1 MPKLCEGCG
10 FYSAADA
17 PTKCP
22 TCDADLKFTFLAPAG
37 KAAAPLKGAPTDP
50 YGDLERQQ
58 AAARRGFLGLDWRVV
73 NAVVAALVTVGIIGV
88 RFYLRQERRA
98 EREEAVASAQKIKV
112 GMHISDAARLL
123 DAASNTP
130 NWRGSTRHDFD
141 EDDDSD
147 GSMEVN
153 DGRTDLRITWRNG
166 YVTAVEP
173 TDGSGGGTRRRVTQP
188 PPGQTTDDDGV
199 VIDPAP
205 AHPADRLTR
214 PR

>member
-10 FYSAADA
+10 YYSAADA

-22 TCDADLKFTFLAPAG
+22 SCDANLKYTFLAPNG

-58 AAARRGFLGLDWRVV
+58 AAARRGFLGLDWRIV
-73 NAVVAALVTVGIIGV
+73 NAVAAALLVVGVMGV

-98 EREEAVASAQKIKV
+98 EREQAVASVQKIKV
-112 GMHISDAARLL
+112 GMHISEASRLL
-123 DAASNTP
+123 NAASNMP
-130 NWRGSTRHDFD
+130 NWRGSIRSEFD

-153 DGRTDLRITWRNG
+153 DGRTDLKITWRNG

-173 TDGSGGGTRRRVTQP
+173 TGGSGGGGTRRRVTQT
-188 PPGQTTDDDGV
+188 PGQTTDDDGV
-199 VIDPAP
+199 VIEPAP
-205 AHPADRLTR
+205 AHPADRLTA